1 MQPSELITVDSTNDV
16 DIPMTFKL
24 VQIKCLSHLIK
35 NDWNPDNIPYA
46 QNELVLTLHEG
57 ELTTSGTHIKVPMQP
72 SDDPC
77 KIFELATT
85 QPSNCDT
92 AVDKPIKSC
101 HKAEPQNTSSYNADA
116 NVFSCRN
123 SRLEEYKFGATISST
138 ISSY

>member
-1 MQPSELITVDSTNDV
+1 MQPLELITVHFTNDV

-85 QPSNCDT
+85 QSPNCDI
-92 AVDKPIKSC
+92 AVDKLYKAIIKLN
-101 HKAEPQNTSSYNADA
+101 HKTHQ
-116 NVFSCRN
+116 VIILMLVLFHV
-123 SRLEEYKFGATISST
+123 LIQG
-138 ISSY
+138 